1 MRPTNSS
8 LPSFIFRARCRKLLT
23 YGSRFEKGI
32 KEVCTEQ
39 GANKEPQIPSLP
51 FSCCLFNCSSPHT
64 ILSLFAPAYAKKIAS
79 VSKAI
84 HSTLAAK
91 GFRQIPS
98 QSFDDLIHHLIIS
111 LLFPASNKCGNKK
124 NPCTGPPNKRRS
136 NDGRHA
142 TVHQHRIKKIFH
154 FYYAEFFVHLKK
166 AENFQFN
173 YKQNQLAVF

>member
-1 MRPTNSS
+1 MKLQKEVGKRPREARAPNQLFFAILH
-8 LPSFIFRARCRKLLT
+8 LPSKMPENLD
-23 YGSRFEKGI
+23 GSRFEKGI

-64 ILSLFAPAYAKKIAS
+64 LSSLSLFAPAYPKKIAS

-124 NPCTGPPNKRRS
+124 KSLYRPT
-136 NDGRHA
+136 
-142 TVHQHRIKKIFH
+142 Q
-154 FYYAEFFVHLKK
+154 
-166 AENFQFN
+166 
-173 YKQNQLAVF
+173 

>member
-1 MRPTNSS
+1 MH
-8 LPSFIFRARCRKLLT
+8 RARSKQRAPDPFFAFQL
-23 YGSRFEKGI
+23 
-32 KEVCTEQ
+32 
-39 GANKEPQIPSLP
+39 LP
-51 FSCCLFNCSSPHT
+51 FQLLLSTHT
-64 ILSLFAPAYAKKIAS
+64 ILSLSLFAPAYPKKIAS

-91 GFRQIPS
+91 GFRQRPS
-98 QSFDDLIHHLIIS
+98 QSADDLIHHLIIS

-142 TVHQHRIKKIFH
+142 TVNQHRIKKIFH
-154 FYYAEFFVHLKK
+154 FYYAEFFAHLKK
-166 AENFQFN
+166 AANFQFN